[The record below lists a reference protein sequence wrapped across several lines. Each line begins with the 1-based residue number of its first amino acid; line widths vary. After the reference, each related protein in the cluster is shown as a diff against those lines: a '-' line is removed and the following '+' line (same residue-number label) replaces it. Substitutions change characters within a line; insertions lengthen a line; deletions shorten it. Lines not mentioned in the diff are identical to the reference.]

1 MAGNTLLTVDMITKE
16 ALMIAHEKAT
26 FIGTI
31 NREYDDQFAKDGGG
45 GKIGDTLRIRNPNAY
60 TRRQG
65 SRVMDVQNQSETSQ
79 SLTVATQ
86 DGVDM
91 KFNSAELSL
100 TIEDFSQRYIEPA
113 VSSLVSAIDGDV
125 ITAMT
130 KATYNTVGTAGQV
143 VGSSSGDI
151 TALFQARAMLNRGLA
166 PKDRNRSIQLDSMT
180 MAAIVNGN
188 KAIFNPTSD
197 VSEAFREGF
206 YARSAMA
213 DFYEN
218 ERTWS
223 VTNSDDVSLA
233 TPTPRLWVRQRPMVA
248 TPPSTCT
255 P

>member
-100 TIEDFSQRYIEPA
+100 TIEDFSKRYIEPA
-113 VSSLVSAIDGDV
+113 VSSLVSAIDGDFDYRHDQGHLQHGGHGGNGRGFLV
-125 ITAMT
+125 RRHHGAVPGPRQ
-130 KATYNTVGTAGQV
+130 AES
-143 VGSSSGDI
+143 GSCPEGPQSLDADRLGDDGSDCQRQQGH
-151 TALFQARAMLNRGLA
+151 FQA
-166 PKDRNRSIQLDSMT
+166 P
-180 MAAIVNGN
+180 
-188 KAIFNPTSD
+188 PT
-197 VSEAFREGF
+197 FRC
-206 YARSAMA
+206 
-213 DFYEN
+213 
-218 ERTWS
+218 
-223 VTNSDDVSLA
+223 V
-233 TPTPRLWVRQRPMVA
+233 PRRLLRP
-248 TPPSTCT
+248 
-255 P
+255 

>member
-26 FIGTI
+26 FIGTV

-91 KFNSAELSL
+91 KFNSAELAL
-100 TIEDFSQRYIEPA
+100 TIEDFSATLHRA
-113 VSSLVSAIDGDV
+113 RSVVAGLGIDGDF

-130 KATYNTVGTAGQV
+130 KATYNTVGTAGTV

-151 TALFQARAMLNRGLA
+151 TALARPA
-166 PKDRNRSIQLDSMT
+166 PS
-180 MAAIVNGN
+180 
-188 KAIFNPTSD
+188 
-197 VSEAFREGF
+197 
-206 YARSAMA
+206 
-213 DFYEN
+213 
-218 ERTWS
+218 
-223 VTNSDDVSLA
+223 
-233 TPTPRLWVRQRPMVA
+233 
-248 TPPSTCT
+248 
-255 P
+255 